1 MKSKKTYKYDS
12 LAKVIVVRDKEQ
24 LYFLVKDT
32 LGMRKI
38 EHFIPYNTID
48 FWIDLAFRGVTEAIQ
63 PGIVGSSISGAIK
76 GINVD
81 YDDLTYAHRIVIKKK
96 ILKNSVETFIQGAA
110 GALPAIEQEQY
121 IYDFFS
127 EHKTGNRETEVYKQL
142 AKAGVGMAT
151 SMLNSGFDFILHKS
165 LVFKLLKRF
174 PNLTKEEIE
183 KLVSRVILFKYKS
196 IEDFK
201 SYLLGITFGTLFT
214 NDRILDNLLK

>member
-1 MKSKKTYKYDS
+1 M
-12 LAKVIVVRDKEQ
+12 
-24 LYFLVKDT
+24 
-32 LGMRKI
+32 
-38 EHFIPYNTID
+38 
-48 FWIDLAFRGVTEAIQ
+48 
-63 PGIVGSSISGAIK
+63 
-76 GINVD
+76 
-81 YDDLTYAHRIVIKKK
+81 
-96 ILKNSVETFIQGAA
+96 
-110 GALPAIEQEQY
+110 
-121 IYDFFS
+121 
-127 EHKTGNRETEVYKQL
+127 YKQL
-142 AKAGVGMAT
+142 AKVGVGMAT